1 MHDLTKQFVSA
12 LDDLHRDKNVEPLV
26 ELFSDDATLNKAG
39 MPHGQHGKDGAR
51 AFWEQ
56 YREVFDEIDASFQH
70 TVTEDGIAYL
80 EWTSEGTLADGSS
93 FSYDG
98 VSVLE
103 SQGDTI
109 DAFRTYYDT
118 AAFLEKK
125 SAVSA

>member
-12 LDDLHRDKNVEPLV
+12 LDDLHREKNVEPLV
-26 ELFSDDATLNKAG
+26 DLFSDDATLNKAG

-56 YREVFDEIDASFQH
+56 YREVFDEIDASFHH